1 MKVNFNRFLPH
12 FIAIAVLLTISLVY
26 FSPALSGYRVY
37 QSDIQQHKGMSNEV
51 ADFRQEFNDEPLWT
65 NSMFGGMPATQISV
79 IYKSNILNHVNKIFQ
94 LGLPH
99 PINVF
104 FLYMIG
110 FYIFLL
116 CLKVNPWL
124 ALVGSIAYGFSTYF
138 FIIIDVGHNSKAMAM
153 AYMAPSLGGFLMM
166 LRTKKLLGCAV
177 FTLFSSLQI
186 GANHPQVTY
195 YLFLL
200 FGVLFLYELI
210 RNFSNKQYKSFAFRT
225 ALLVLGSSLAI
236 STSIPNL
243 YGTYE
248 YSKFSQ
254 RAGTELYSSK
264 KNTNKPNDNYKSRA
278 LMWSYGKGESWSFLI
293 PNIKGGGDAS
303 LAQNESFQDADKY
316 DNLKRFLQ
324 TQGINEYWGN
334 QPGTSGPVYIGAIV
348 CFLFF
353 LGMIFWKNKLKWAI
367 LLISLIALFLSW
379 GKNMEW
385 FTDIFWNFLPLYK
398 NLRAVTIILIVLELT
413 FCVVAFLW
421 LNDALKNKS
430 WWKESFY
437 FFGKIKS
444 SISNKKMFVFSSS
457 FFALVL
463 ALFTLFPS
471 LFFDLF
477 SERELTNQFNTQTLI
492 LQRDKQSKDVKFLQE
507 NNVTRDQLLAYYNQ
521 SLIPLIPKAKS
532 ELQEYRQSVVAS
544 SAGRSL
550 LLVSISFVVL
560 LFCFNGKLPLPIFC
574 AIVGVLFLVDM
585 WPVAREYLNNNEG
598 VQRDYEHW
606 QPENEKLMP
615 LIATSADRSILNNE
629 VSKNAT
635 LSNQINNFLVQKSN
649 ESENALEQ
657 REIDRITFGKL
668 NRLTNYRVLNVPSGI
683 FQETSTSYFHKSLG
697 GYHSAKI
704 QRYQDL
710 IDSLL
715 PFEVQKVSQFNTND
729 IPLLNM
735 LNTKYIV
742 LNSSGSGSFV
752 ESINEVYSM
761 NREQQTSI
769 PGILNVNRLG
779 NAWFVQNVVGYN
791 NVNDEF
797 NALKNLDPSSF
808 AITDTSYEYNKKIIG
823 SYNYDSTLRVQMS
836 EYRANKIVYSVQGLE
851 NKNPSK
857 YFYVVFSEVYY
868 PLGWKAK
875 VDGKQVEINRVNYTL
890 RGLKIP
896 GGTKEIELYYE
907 LESFKSLSAVALASS
922 SAILLLVLG
931 LIYLSVFKKK
941 DD

>member
-1 MKVNFNRFLPH
+1 M
-12 FIAIAVLLTISLVY
+12 
-26 FSPALSGYRVY
+26 
-37 QSDIQQHKGMSNEV
+37 
-51 ADFRQEFNDEPLWT
+51 
-65 NSMFGGMPATQISV
+65 
-79 IYKSNILNHVNKIFQ
+79 
-94 LGLPH
+94 
-99 PINVF
+99 
-104 FLYMIG
+104 
-110 FYIFLL
+110 
-116 CLKVNPWL
+116 
-124 ALVGSIAYGFSTYF
+124 
-138 FIIIDVGHNSKAMAM
+138 
-153 AYMAPSLGGFLMM
+153 
-166 LRTKKLLGCAV
+166 
-177 FTLFSSLQI
+177 
-186 GANHPQVTY
+186 
-195 YLFLL
+195 
-200 FGVLFLYELI
+200 
-210 RNFSNKQYKSFAFRT
+210 
-225 ALLVLGSSLAI
+225 
-236 STSIPNL
+236 
-243 YGTYE
+243 
-248 YSKFSQ
+248 
-254 RAGTELYSSK
+254 
-264 KNTNKPNDNYKSRA
+264 
-278 LMWSYGKGESWSFLI
+278 
-293 PNIKGGGDAS
+293 
-303 LAQNESFQDADKY
+303 
-316 DNLKRFLQ
+316 
-324 TQGINEYWGN
+324 
-334 QPGTSGPVYIGAIV
+334 
-348 CFLFF
+348 
-353 LGMIFWKNKLKWAI
+353 
-367 LLISLIALFLSW
+367 
-379 GKNMEW
+379 
-385 FTDIFWNFLPLYK
+385 
-398 NLRAVTIILIVLELT
+398 
-413 FCVVAFLW
+413 
-421 LNDALKNKS
+421 
-430 WWKESFY
+430 
-437 FFGKIKS
+437 
-444 SISNKKMFVFSSS
+444 
-457 FFALVL
+457 
-463 ALFTLFPS
+463 
-471 LFFDLF
+471 
-477 SERELTNQFNTQTLI
+477 
-492 LQRDKQSKDVKFLQE
+492 QRDQQSKDVKFLQE

-532 ELQEYRQSVVAS
+532 ELQEYRQSVVSS

-823 SYNYDSTLRVQMS
+823 TYNYDSTLQVRMS